1 MYRISGFDDP
11 HSNSS
16 VFRLA
21 SRLRTAASRKLTA
34 SIRPIKFTRA
44 QDPPAR
50 CGSGSP
56 LRRFV
61 VSIIFRYRRRV
72 SICLKLSYVSC
83 GTARTRESMR
93 RNAASYFALEC
104 SPSGTILPE
113 NARCR
118 RRRSN
123 FYEEVATA
131 GINIPLLA
139 QQRYAGNCCLHR
151 QRYSIIAVYP
161 EFVDPPARRAAFA
174 LHLAKVLLRNDQRP

>member
-1 MYRISGFDDP
+1 MIHTLTHRYFGWHLACGPPSLSKTHRVDP
-11 HSNSS
+11 SHQIHTS
-16 VFRLA
+16 
-21 SRLRTAASRKLTA
+21 
-34 SIRPIKFTRA
+34 
-44 QDPPAR
+44 AR
-50 CGSGSP
+50 SHARRGSGSP

-61 VSIIFRYRRRV
+61 VSVIFRYHRRV

-93 RNAASYFALEC
+93 RNAASYLALER
-104 SPSGTILPE
+104 SPSGTILAE

-118 RRRSN
+118 RLRSN